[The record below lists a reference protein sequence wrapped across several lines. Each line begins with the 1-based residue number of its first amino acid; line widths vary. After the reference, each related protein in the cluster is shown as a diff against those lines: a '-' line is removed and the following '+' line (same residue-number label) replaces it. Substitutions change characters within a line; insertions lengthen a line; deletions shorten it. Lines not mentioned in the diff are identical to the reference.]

1 MEQISCLI
9 GFTLVLSSIYMSY
22 YRKDNTIFSKFNSL
36 LNQNQKEIYQ
46 KIVYERMM
54 IYIIGSVLGLSLGV
68 YYLLKSK
75 NEKYRICKFLMI
87 IYLVKL
93 GFYYFYPKSPL
104 MLYSLTTKEQTD
116 SWADIYT
123 EMKQRWKLSLFV
135 GLLGYLIV
143 GSYICKKCQNK

>member
-36 LNQNQKEIYQ
+36 LNQNQKEIYE

-104 MLYSLTTKEQTD
+104 MLYSLTTKEQVTI
-116 SWADIYT
+116 WADIYT
-123 EMKQRWKLSLFV
+123 EMKERWIKSLVIGFI
-135 GLLGYLIV
+135 GYLLI
-143 GSYICKKCQNK
+143 SLTF

>member
-22 YRKDNTIFSKFNSL
+22 YKKDNTIFSEFNSL
-36 LNQNQKEIYQ
+36 LNQEQKEIYQ
-46 KIVYERMM
+46 GIIQERMM

-68 YYLLKSK
+68 IYLLKSK
-75 NEKYRICKFLMI
+75 NENYKICKFVMI
-87 IYLVKL
+87 IYLIKL

-116 SWADIYT
+116 AWADIYT
-123 EMKQRWKLSLFV
+123 EMKNKWKQSLFI
-135 GLLGYLIV
+135 GLLGYLLV
-143 GSYICKKCQNK
+143 GSYLCKKCERK

>member
-36 LNQNQKEIYQ
+36 LNQNQKEIYE

-75 NEKYRICKFLMI
+75 NEKYRICKF
-87 IYLVKL
+87 
-93 GFYYFYPKSPL
+93 
-104 MLYSLTTKEQTD
+104 
-116 SWADIYT
+116 
-123 EMKQRWKLSLFV
+123 
-135 GLLGYLIV
+135 
-143 GSYICKKCQNK
+143 

>member
-22 YRKDNTIFSKFNSL
+22 YRKDNSIFYEFNSL
-36 LNQNQKEIYQ
+36 LNQDQKEIYQ

-143 GSYICKKCQNK
+143 GSYI